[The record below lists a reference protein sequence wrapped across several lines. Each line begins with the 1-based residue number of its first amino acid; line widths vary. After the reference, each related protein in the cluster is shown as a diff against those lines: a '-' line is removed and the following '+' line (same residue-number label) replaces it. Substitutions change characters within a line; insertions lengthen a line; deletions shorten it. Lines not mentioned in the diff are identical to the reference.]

1 MLKHVRLRM
10 TAHSIPAVSYEVIAH
25 VDRTSASHMNDRTWL
40 ANTSLILAIGLLL
53 TTGASAQTSQE
64 WIQCTGREGPIADVV
79 IAGCTAIIQAAQE
92 PAAKLATAF
101 NNRGVAYRLKGKY
114 DQALEDFDQS
124 IRLNPSSP
132 KHYNNRGIIYRI
144 RHDYDRAIADYNEA
158 IWLKSDFP
166 AAFYNRAVAYFDQG
180 EYERALADL
189 EVVLRFDKRNALAL
203 YARGMILL
211 KKGDD
216 AGEADI
222 TAAKAINPD
231 IAKQFDTSR

>member
-1 MLKHVRLRM
+1 MLKHVRLRSM
-10 TAHSIPAVSYEVIAH
+10 TAASIPAVSYEVMAH
-25 VDRTSASHMNDRTWL
+25 VDRTSASHMNDRTRL

-53 TTGASAQTSQE
+53 TIGASAQTSQE
-64 WIQCTGREGPIADVV
+64 WVQCAGREGPIADVV
-79 IAGCTAIIQAAQE
+79 IAGCTAIIQAAQG
-92 PAAKLATAF
+92 PATKLATAF

-144 RHDYDRAIADYNEA
+144 RHDYDRAIADYSEA

-166 AAFYNRAVAYFDQG
+166 AAFYNRAVAYFYQR

-189 EVVLRFDKRNALAL
+189 EVVLRFDKSNALAL
-203 YARGMILL
+203 YARGMTLL
-211 KKGDD
+211 KKGDAD
-216 AGEADI
+216 AGGGGHHCCKSNQPGYRR
-222 TAAKAINPD
+222 TV
-231 IAKQFDTSR
+231 